1 MAALLAIFINI
12 FTVFTYFCQRFNRQ
26 QRNLSMTL
34 YEFSQL
40 SYIVETLTLG
50 VTLAVIGNEKTHS
63 TYWLKQTKRIV
74 AATLIMAAIFT
85 AVKFA
90 FKMSSTHRTVDI
102 ALTITMLYLITFL
115 LSMAFM
121 QLAPKSYMTPMR
133 RIITTLAFLLC
144 VTLAWLSLW
153 LNELLSQIVLVAS
166 MAIFLVELA
175 RIILALIYNY
185 RTMGK
190 QEHAPGSNDDERF
203 NCLKL
208 VVHNIILLSIF
219 AMLHIIL
226 LSSAEQYLAIYNF
239 AMLAVWAYLFVQII
253 NLIINYNILYNS
265 DLELSDKNNILLT
278 PHAELAQK
286 VNNWI
291 DSGAYCQPGITMI
304 QMAQLLSTNR
314 TYLSKYI
321 NTRYGCSFNTWLTQ
335 LRLTEAKRL
344 LASSPTL
351 PIDSIAKMTGFA
363 SKSHFINSFKASEKT
378 TPGKWRMTNA
388 GKR

>member
-1 MAALLAIFINI
+1 MAALLAIFINN
-12 FTVFTYFCQRFNRQ
+12 FTVFTYFCQLFNRQ

-121 QLAPKSYMTPMR
+121 PLAPKSYMTPMR

-239 AMLAVWAYLFVQII
+239 AMLAVWAYLIVQII
-253 NLIINYNILYNS
+253 NLIINYNILYNR

-314 TYLSKYI
+314 TYLSQYI

-363 SKSHFINSFKASEKT
+363 SKSHFINSFKASERI
-378 TPGKWRMTNA
+378 TPGKWRENNT

>member
-1 MAALLAIFINI
+1 MAALLAIFINN
-12 FTVFTYFCQRFNRQ
+12 FTVFTYFCQLFNRQ

-121 QLAPKSYMTPMR
+121 PLAPKSYMTPMR

-239 AMLAVWAYLFVQII
+239 AMLAVWAYLIVQII

-314 TYLSKYI
+314 TYLSQYI

-363 SKSHFINSFKASEKT
+363 SKSHFINSFKASERI
-378 TPGKWRMTNA
+378 TPGKWRENNT

>member
-1 MAALLAIFINI
+1 
-12 FTVFTYFCQRFNRQ
+12 
-26 QRNLSMTL
+26 MTL

-121 QLAPKSYMTPMR
+121 PLAPKSYMTPMR

-190 QEHAPGSNDDERF
+190 QEHAPSSNDDERF

-314 TYLSKYI
+314 TYLSQYI
-321 NTRYGCSFNTWLTQ
+321 NARYGCSFNTWLTQ

-388 GKR
+388 GKQ